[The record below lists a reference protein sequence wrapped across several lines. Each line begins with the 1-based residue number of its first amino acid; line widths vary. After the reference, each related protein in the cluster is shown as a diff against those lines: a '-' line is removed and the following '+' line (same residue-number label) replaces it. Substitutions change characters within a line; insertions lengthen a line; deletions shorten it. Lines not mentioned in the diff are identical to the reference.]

1 MPLLFKAFTTKL
13 ASSFRRIAYGT
24 GVETV
29 GDLHGEAW
37 IIANE
42 ISEKRGWAINF
53 ADEVDQQLIMARL
66 YVLKVIRRDRNLL
79 NAVQVDQEYEFE
91 HGPLRLIDRLAAPP
105 STDPL
110 AQLLDR
116 EENRAR
122 QKALAESYSEASA
135 YLRTF
140 TRFQQ
145 DRKRIC
151 AHLCITDQT
160 LSKRIERATETY
172 HIQKS
177 LFDRKEKIGGRFM
190 PQAGLRYV
198 NSIKPQLVSSQWGW
212 DFEDQPGAGRIV
224 ASVP

>member
-1 MPLLFKAFTTKL
+1 MPLLFEAFTIKL
-13 ASSFRRIAYGT
+13 ASSFRRIAYAT

-37 IIANE
+37 LIASE

-53 ADEVDQQLIMARL
+53 ADEVDQQLIMGRL

-79 NAVQVDQEYEFE
+79 NAVQVDQDYESE
-91 HGPLRLIDRLAAPP
+91 NGLPRLIDRLAAPP

-110 AQLLDR
+110 AQWLDR
-116 EENRAR
+116 EEDRR
-122 QKALAESYSEASA
+122 REKALTGSYSEASA

-140 TRFQQ
+140 NRFRQ

-151 AHLCITDQT
+151 AHLCITDHI
-160 LSKRIERATETY
+160 LSKRTVRATETY

-177 LFDRKEKIGGRFM
+177 LFDRKEKIGVRFM
-190 PQAGLRYV
+190 PQAGRRYV
-198 NSIKPQLVSSQWGW
+198 
-212 DFEDQPGAGRIV
+212 D
-224 ASVP
+224 SVKTTLIS